1 MSRKCRVLEKGHCEI
16 TQGYSNNHNAVDI
29 VGANY
34 TLDYVVSHSDGKVV
48 FFQDGYGNMKGSTG
62 NTSYGNCVKID
73 HMNGYYTLY
82 AHMLKGLLVKNGA
95 YVKKGQRIGYM
106 SDSGNAYGGHL
117 HFEVRNKN
125 NEKIN
130 PIQYLDSDLPKNINN
145 TLKHKLGDIV
155 KINKVYVSSESANPL
170 TPAITKGKITRII
183 ENARNPYLLENGN
196 IGWINDNCII
206 DEKTDIRTIK
216 NCYYLNLRT
225 SANYGNNIYSVVPAG
240 TKVEYLGEENGWAK
254 IKYNNKIL
262 YCGVKYLR

>member
-1 MSRKCRVLEKGHCEI
+1 
-16 TQGYSNNHNAVDI
+16 
-29 VGANY
+29 
-34 TLDYVVSHSDGKVV
+34 
-48 FFQDGYGNMKGSTG
+48 
-62 NTSYGNCVKID
+62 
-73 HMNGYYTLY
+73 
-82 AHMLKGLLVKNGA
+82 
-95 YVKKGQRIGYM
+95 M

-130 PIQYLDSDLPKNINN
+130 PIKYLDSDLPKKISS

-183 ENARNPYLLENGN
+183 ESARNPYLLENGN
-196 IGWINDNCII
+196 IGWVNDSCII
-206 DEKTDIRTIK
+206 NEKTDIRTIK

-225 SANYGNNIYSVVPAG
+225 SASYGNNIYSVVPSG

-262 YCGVKYLR
+262 YCGAKYLR